1 MRNLQAGLLGLVLS
15 VVALDGAAAA
25 QKLTRPQLLKLF
37 PGTYSGVASDGTRIR
52 IMGRTDG
59 TIRGIADEK
68 HDQGRWSVEGNVLC
82 IQWAFWLGAKK
93 RCGAVH
99 RDGPWYVAV
108 KNDGSAR
115 IRFRR

>member
-1 MRNLQAGLLGLVLS
+1 MMKFHAGLLGLVLS
-15 VVALDGAAAA
+15 LVMIDGAAAA
-25 QKLTRPQLLKLF
+25 QKLSRAQLLNLF
-37 PGTYSGVASDGTRIR
+37 PGSYSGVANDGMRIR
-52 IMGRTDG
+52 IVGRADG

-68 HDQGRWSVEGNVLC
+68 HDQGRWSVEGGSLC
-82 IQWAFWLGAKK
+82 IQWGFWLGAKK

-115 IRFRR
+115 IKFRR